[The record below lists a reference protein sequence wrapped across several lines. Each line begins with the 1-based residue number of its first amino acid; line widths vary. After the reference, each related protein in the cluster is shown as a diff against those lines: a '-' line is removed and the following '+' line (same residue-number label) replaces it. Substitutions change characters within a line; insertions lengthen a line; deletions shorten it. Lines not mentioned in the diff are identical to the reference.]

1 MDSING
7 LVSRV
12 PYLRRFARALTG
24 SQSSGD
30 AYVTEALE
38 ILVES
43 KDALPK
49 DVDSGI
55 TLFRTFCQ
63 VWQGIDVNLK
73 DDTDDPAPVVNSDQH
88 LGALKPVARA
98 VFLLRMLEGFTA
110 RETAEILGMTP
121 DLVERWMADAN
132 AGIARQLSSK
142 IMIIEDETV
151 TALDLTR
158 LVNGLGHE
166 VTSVAQT
173 RQEAIAAIERERPAL
188 ILADVHLADGSSGVD
203 AVNEI
208 MKDGALPVIFIT
220 GHPEDLLTGDRPE
233 PTFLISKPYEPDA
246 VQAMISQVLFFQT
259 SGSGSE
265 AA

>member
-1 MDSING
+1 MGPIDG
-7 LVSRV
+7 LISRV

-43 KDALPK
+43 EDALSK
-49 DVDSGI
+49 DSDPGI
-55 TLFRTFCQ
+55 VLFRTFCQ

-73 DDTDDPAPVVNSDQH
+73 DDTGDSSAVVNSDQH
-88 LGALKPVARA
+88 LGALKPIERA

-110 RETAEILGMTP
+110 NETAEILGMTTE
-121 DLVERWMADAN
+121 LVDRWMADAN

-142 IMIIEDETV
+142 ILIIEDEAV

-173 RQEAIAAIERERPAL
+173 RQEAVEAIQRERPAL
-188 ILADVHLADGSSGVD
+188 ILADVHLADGSSGID

-208 MKDGALPVIFIT
+208 MRDGALPVIFIT
-220 GHPEDLLTGDRPE
+220 GHPQDLLTGDRPE
-233 PTFLISKPYEPDA
+233 PTFLIAKPYEPDA

-259 SGSGSE
+259 GGSGSE